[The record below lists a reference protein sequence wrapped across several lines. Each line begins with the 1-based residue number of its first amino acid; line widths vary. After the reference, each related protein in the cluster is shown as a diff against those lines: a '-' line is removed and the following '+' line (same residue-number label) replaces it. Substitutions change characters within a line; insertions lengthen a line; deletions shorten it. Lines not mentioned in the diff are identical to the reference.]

1 MSDSWRQYLDAGNSA
16 YEKGRVPEA
25 EVQFLKAL
33 QEAEKFGEGDSRL
46 ALTLNNL
53 AAAYHSQGKY
63 TMAEPVYKRA
73 LDIKVKLYGEKHAEV
88 ALNHHNL
95 AVLYSARKMYPL
107 AEKHFLTALAL
118 KEELFGKESPELL
131 ITLQYYAQLM
141 KVANRPVD
149 RSLLETRMKSIS
161 NKNKQIPEQEVPL
174 QAVGSG
180 EDGQKVHN

>member
-1 MSDSWRQYLDAGNSA
+1 MSDSWRQYVDEGNVA
-16 YEKGRVPEA
+16 YENGRVPEA

-33 QEAEKFGEGDSRL
+33 QEAEKFGENDARL

-53 AAAYHSQGKY
+53 AAIYHSQGKY

-73 LDIKVKLYGEKHAEV
+73 LDIKVRLYGEKHADV

-107 AEKHFLTALAL
+107 AEKHFQIALAL
-118 KEELFGKESPELL
+118 KEELFGRENAELL
-131 ITLQYYAQLM
+131 ITLQYYSQLM
-141 KVANRPVD
+141 KVLNRPVD
-149 RSLLETRMKSIS
+149 RSLLEARMKSIAD
-161 NKNKQIPEQEVPL
+161 KRTPKQEVPL

-180 EDGQKVHN
+180 EDGQKVHD